1 MTTELSQLQATPRR
15 LRRLAQLG
23 YLNRQGLEQ
32 GLRLTGGLPNRQS
45 WARFLDYSLLVLG
58 ALFFTSGL
66 FFFVAYNWEDLPRF
80 ARFGVLEGAIVL
92 LALIA
97 HWVGLKKLGGKIAL
111 TVAALLVGA
120 LLAVFGQEYQTG
132 ADAYTLF
139 GNWALLI
146 LGWVLISQFDVLWA
160 VLLGLLNL
168 TLALFW
174 NQVLPGDQYPQPES
188 LFALNAVALLLWE
201 LFYRRAGWWQHR
213 WLNRLT
219 AIIAFGWIL
228 WPTLITIYNLFEDYY
243 TLPEIH
249 RFGALGYLLFLVV
262 VLVVYSR
269 WQPDLFMLTMAMF
282 SLIIVITTLL
292 GLWLAEIDDTLAYFL
307 TGFSVIVQAG
317 VAVAIL
323 RRLSQ
328 RWEVRE

>member
-1 MTTELSQLQATPRR
+1 MTTELSQLQATPSR

-23 YLNRQGLEQ
+23 YLDRQGLET
-32 GLRLTGGLPNRQS
+32 GLRLTGALPNRQG

-66 FFFVAYNWEDLPRF
+66 FFFVAYNWAELPRF
-80 ARFGVLEGAIVL
+80 ARFGVLEGAIVVMTI
-92 LALIA
+92 AA
-97 HWVGLKKLGGKIAL
+97 HWVGLNRLGGKIAL

-139 GNWALLI
+139 GYWALLI
-146 LGWVLISQFDVLWA
+146 LGWVFISKFDGLWA
-160 VLLGLLNL
+160 VLWVLLNL

-174 NQVLPGDQYPQPES
+174 FQVLPDDRYPQPET
-188 LFALNAVALLLWE
+188 LFALNAVALLAWE
-201 LFYRRAGWWQHR
+201 LMGCWFSWWRYR

-219 AIIAFGWIL
+219 AIVAFGWIL
-228 WPTLITIYNLFEDYY
+228 WPTLATIFDLYESYY
-243 TLPEIH
+243 ELPTIH
-249 RFGALGYLLFLVV
+249 YYGPLIYGLFLVV
-262 VLVVYSR
+262 VFLVYSR
-269 WQPDLFMLTMAMF
+269 WQRDLFMLTMAMF
-282 SLIIVITTLL
+282 SIIIVLTTLIGRQL
-292 GLWLAEIDDTLAYFL
+292 IEWDDILAYFV

-317 VAVAIL
+317 VAVTIL

-328 RWEVRE
+328 RWEVNE